1 MENLI
6 FSLNA
11 TAPVFLMMLLGM
23 LFRRLGWIDEAFAS
37 RMNRFVFLVPLP
49 VLVFH
54 DLASAEIGDV
64 WNFRFVAFCFLVT
77 AASIAICALLSCLLK
92 EKTQRGEFIQASY
105 RSSAALLGIALTT
118 NIYGDAGL
126 VPLMI
131 IGSVPLYN
139 VMAVVVLSLTAPD
152 EKGASGQPSDSAGAN
167 PGSPSAVTAGN
178 AVSGGNA
185 ASGKRLW
192 KSTLKG
198 IITNPIILGIAA
210 GLLWSVLRLPF
221 PPILEKTV
229 SSLGDLAAPL
239 GLIAMGATFR
249 LDKAVGQAKPA
260 IAASLI
266 KLVGFCVLFL
276 PLAVR
281 MGFREEELV
290 AILIMLGSATTV
302 SCYVMAKIMGH
313 EGTLTSSAVML
324 TTLFSAFTIT
334 GWLFLLKS
342 LGLL

>member
-37 RMNRFVFLVPLP
+37 KMNRFVFLVPLP

-54 DLASAEIGDV
+54 DLAAAEIGDV
-64 WNFRFVAFCFLVT
+64 WNFRFVAFCFLAT

-92 EKTQRGEFIQASY
+92 EKPRRGEFIQASY

-152 EKGASGQPSDSAGAN
+152 EKKASGQ
-167 PGSPSAVTAGN
+167 
-178 AVSGGNA
+178 A
-185 ASGKRLW
+185 AISRKAELW
-192 KSTLKG
+192 KRTLKG
-198 IITNPIILGIAA
+198 IVTNPIILGILL
-210 GLLWSVLRLPF
+210 GLLWSMLRLPL
-221 PPILEKTV
+221 PPILGKTV
-229 SSLGDLAAPL
+229 TNLGDLAAPL
-239 GLIAMGATFR
+239 GLMAMGATFR
-249 LDKAVGQAKPA
+249 LDKAMGQAKPA
-260 IAASLI
+260 IAASFI

-281 MGFREEELV
+281 LGFREEELV

-302 SCYVMAKIMGH
+302 SCYVMAKSMGH
-313 EGTLTSSAVML
+313 EGVLTSSAVML

-342 LGLL
+342 FGLV